1 MCSFRKYPY
10 TPQGRLKKIP
20 GGGGFKSK
28 VSRGVEVQTK
38 KTVCVGYGYFLEQ
51 HNAIYMYTS
60 TICWSDLKISLIKTL
75 KVVKKGNHLL
85 YLF

>member
-10 TPQGRLKKIP
+10 TPQGRLTKIP

-28 VSRGVEVQTK
+28 VSRGVGVQTK
-38 KTVCVGYGYFLEQ
+38 KRSVWGMDIFWSNTMQ
-51 HNAIYMYTS
+51 S
-60 TICWSDLKISLIKTL
+60 TCTQAQSASDLKISLIKTL
-75 KVVKKGNHLL
+75 KVVKKGDHLL